1 VVLSGRIK
9 KPLND
14 LPGKKLRLAGL
25 QFGSEPAAASLSKA
39 QEHVML
45 TGLRV
50 AELAVLN
57 LLKQNSAI
65 VLPDRE
71 GDIQGVDFSGV
82 FA

>member
-1 VVLSGRIK
+1 MK

-14 LPGKKLRLAGL
+14 LPGKKLRFAGL
-25 QFGSEPAAASLSKA
+25 QFGSEPVAASLSKA